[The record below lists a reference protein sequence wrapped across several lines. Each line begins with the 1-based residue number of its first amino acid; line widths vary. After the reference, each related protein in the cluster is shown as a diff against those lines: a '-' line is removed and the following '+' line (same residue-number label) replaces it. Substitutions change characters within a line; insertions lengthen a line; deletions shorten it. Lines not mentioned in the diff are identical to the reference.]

1 MIKLQKP
8 ATKKAKTSMKINIGW
23 LRFDQSRNK
32 YQQVKLKTG
41 GGSRTVE
48 MCISSSYKEILEKT
62 IDIFFPAGKHI

>member
-23 LRFDQSRNK
+23 LHFDQSRNK

-41 GGSRTVE
+41 GDQEAERWKCAFHHHTKK
-48 MCISSSYKEILEKT
+48 Y
-62 IDIFFPAGKHI
+62 

>member
-23 LRFDQSRNK
+23 LHFDQSRNK

-48 MCISSSYKEILEKT
+48 MCISSSYKEILEKA
-62 IDIFFPAGKHI
+62 IDIFFPAGKQI